1 MDDIIQITDD
11 LRVRD
16 YDLNQYVIETR
27 SIVQKGKTAGNEIWK
42 VEAYIGSV
50 KSIENHLKR
59 VFERPFVE
67 AARDSAKDL
76 WKDMGISAL
85 IKDLPSKT
93 GRKT

>member
-27 SIVQKGKTAGNEIWK
+27 SIVQEGKTAGNEIWK

-50 KSIENHLKR
+50 KSMENHLKR

-67 AARDSAKDL
+67 AARESAKEL
-76 WKDMGISAL
+76 WQDMGVSKMV
-85 IKDLPSKT
+85 KDLPAKT